1 MSEKEWAVKYTDETY
16 LSKNELI
23 DVMHTSLVDG
33 YWTDIL
39 SYRGKHAIRYAF
51 RTINNHSFFLVSTD
65 AVGAKIAEAS
75 NKLDQ
80 LGSFLKKNS
89 GSAREKEQAYR
100 ECKLLAL
107 TKVNAFEGT
116 PMSELSLKALLNK
129 TYAENNPAHAPIINY
144 LLALDSYL
152 EKTPVTPND
161 DFLAASYGM
170 LLGESDLTKFYRN
183 FDFDGSAR
191 KNRFVIGGIFDYAP
205 CEMVDPLMSE
215 FLLFLE
221 NPEAP
226 AFVKAVAALYFLDYV
241 KPFERFNDE
250 LGALLAKAV
259 LAQSDGSAC
268 PYLYP
273 LECVLHNDP
282 RYEQYA
288 LETQKSGDLT
298 YLVLYAAEVLS
309 PLIDKLID
317 TIRNLQIETF
327 RNEFKTLNPLER
339 QVAEQQGL
347 IAKNPSPSAP
357 ATPQQMSIFE
367 DAKPVANPTPSSI
380 MPVYETPLM
389 PSAQSAPV
397 AEKPQPQAPMQPVQP
412 AVTVAP
418 APMISPAPAA
428 SSVSPAAP
436 MASPSVPAPAPIV
449 LHPMPVQPQTPAAEV
464 KKPLPQPKAAVKA
477 KPAPKPEP
485 LPEAVGHIAPG
496 ELAIGLPERELSDK
510 EVKEYVQY
518 LLESNPRL
526 NRNQASFLANHCTVG
541 HYYTI
546 QQFKKF
552 THCAYETARTS
563 MDKLVSEHYY
573 KKEQVKNKFVY
584 TPLRQGEKA

>member
-1 MSEKEWAVKYTDETY
+1 MSEKEWAVKYTDENY

-23 DVMHTSLVDG
+23 DALHTSLVDG

-39 SYRGKHAIRYAF
+39 SYRGKHAIRYGF
-51 RTINNHSFFLVSTD
+51 RTINNHSFFLVNTD

-107 TKVNAFEGT
+107 TKVNAFEQS
-116 PMSELSLKALLNK
+116 PMSELSLKALLNR
-129 TYAENNPAHAPIINY
+129 TYAENNPAHAPVINY

-152 EKTPVTPND
+152 EKTPVAPND

-170 LLGESDLTKFYRN
+170 LLGETDLTKFYRT
-183 FDFDGSAR
+183 FDFDGSAK
-191 KNRFVIGGIFDYAP
+191 KNRFIIGGTFDYAP

-215 FLLFLE
+215 FLTFLE

-226 AFVKAVAALYFLDYV
+226 AFVKAVAAMYFLDYV

-250 LGALLAKAV
+250 IGALLAKAV

-282 RYEQYA
+282 RYDRYA

-317 TIRNLQIETF
+317 TIRNLQIATF

-347 IAKNPSPSAP
+347 IAKTSAQTAP
-357 ATPQQMSIFE
+357 APQQMSIFE
-367 DAKPVANPTPSSI
+367 DAKPVPAPSVSSA

-389 PSAQSAPV
+389 P
-397 AEKPQPQAPMQPVQP
+397 
-412 AVTVAP
+412 T
-418 APMISPAPAA
+418 
-428 SSVSPAAP
+428 SPAAP
-436 MASPSVPAPAPIV
+436 ASPAAAPSAVATPAPQNPVITENPAPANPVAVTPLPPSSEEAAAPIV
-449 LHPMPVQPQTPAAEV
+449 LHPIPVAPQAPVSEA
-464 KKPLPQPKAAVKA
+464 KKPLPQQPKAVA
-477 KPAPKPEP
+477 KPKISPKPEP
-485 LPEAVGHIAPG
+485 LSETVGHIAPG